1 MARLGVLF
9 ALAAAL
15 SLWLTP
21 AGAQEASQPPLGFII
36 VDQDRILR
44 ESDVAK
50 RLAARDQAARSL
62 LQEESNALRAALE
75 AEEEEIA
82 ALRGNA
88 PKEEFD
94 ARVRA
99 FNDKAQDARR
109 SVQRRMEDIQRLS
122 GQTRQRMAEALP
134 PILAEIMEEEGAAMV
149 IDRRFVLVAREGAD
163 RTEKALDRFNAA
175 TADMFPELA
184 KPDE

>member
-1 MARLGVLF
+1 MARLGLLF
-9 ALAAAL
+9 GLLAAFWL
-15 SLWLTP
+15 S
-21 AGAQEASQPPLGFII
+21 AAAAQETSAPPLGVII

-44 ESDVAK
+44 ESEVAK

-88 PKEEFD
+88 PKAEFD
-94 ARVRA
+94 ARVRD
-99 FNDKAQDARR
+99 FNDKAQEARR
-109 SVQRRMEDIQRLS
+109 SVQRRMEDIQRRS

-134 PILAEIMEEEGAAMV
+134 PVLAEIMEEEGAAMV
-149 IDRRFVLVAREGAD
+149 IDRRFVLVALEGAD
-163 RTEKALDRFNAA
+163 RTAEALDRFNAA
-175 TADMFPELA
+175 TVDMFPELGA
-184 KPDE
+184 PQQ